1 MNVVMNVT
9 TVNALGNFAVPIV
22 YIASTVFF
30 VLGLKLMCRVRR
42 ARRGVTLLGLG
53 FVLALAGLVLEA
65 AHLDPKL
72 VLAGVAAGL
81 VLGLI
86 VGLTGKVELGAGFA
100 PLLAAA
106 GGVAAVLVAVSAFLS
121 DEAWP
126 LGGALALEGGPRGAA
141 LGLAIASGLAALVLG
156 VLAAQGPAARG
167 SGQPSVVALAA
178 SASGLASAMV
188 GFALGNPIVVT
199 VGGLVATAGW
209 TLAAIVASALGRE
222 PLDVAFGS
230 GGKAGESSARD
241 EYRNVKACGPEE
253 TAMVLENARKVV
265 LVPGYGMA
273 VAQAQHAL
281 AEIAKMLSLRGV
293 KVVYAIHPAAGLIP
307 GHMNILLDEAKV
319 PAAQIL
325 EWEAAN
331 AELADADVALVVG
344 ANDIVNPATLNDAT
358 SAVFGMPLID
368 VARARAVFVIKR
380 SLRPGAAGAKNAL
393 FDLPQTNMVLG
404 DAKKVL
410 QAIGVELKAQTPAA
424 AAA

>member
-1 MNVVMNVT
+1 MMT
-9 TVNALGNFAVPIV
+9 ASLMDSLRTFAVPV
-22 YIASTVFF
+22 LYLASAVFF
-30 VLGLKLMCRVRR
+30 IMGLKLLCRVRS

-53 FVLALAGLVLEA
+53 FILAIAGLGVEA
-65 AHLDPKL
+65 AHMDPKL
-72 VLAGVAAGL
+72 ALAGVAAGL
-81 VLGLI
+81 VLGAI
-86 VGLTGKVELGAGFA
+86 VGLGGKVDLGAGVG

-106 GGVAAVLVAVSAFLS
+106 GGVAAMLIGAAAFLN
-121 DEAWP
+121 DDAWP
-126 LGGALALEGGPRGAA
+126 LGGALALEAGPRGAA
-141 LGLAIASGLAALVLG
+141 LGLAALSGLAALVLG
-156 VLAAQGPAARG
+156 LLAAVGPAARG
-167 SGQPSVVALAA
+167 SGQPSVVALTA

-209 TLAAIVASALGRE
+209 TLAAIVASALGRK
-222 PLDVAFGS
+222 PLDLALGT
-230 GGKAGESSARD
+230 GDKAGKSSARD
-241 EYRNVKACGPEE
+241 EYANVKACGPEE

-281 AEIAKMLSLRGV
+281 AEIAKMLSLRGA

-319 PAAQIL
+319 PAGQIL

-344 ANDIVNPATLNDAT
+344 ANDIVNPATQSDAK
-358 SAVFGMPLID
+358 SAVFGMPFID
-368 VARARAVFVIKR
+368 VARARSVFVIKR
-380 SLRPGAAGAKNAL
+380 SLRPGAAGVKNAL

>member
-1 MNVVMNVT
+1 MM
-9 TVNALGNFAVPIV
+9 ASLRAFGVPVV
-22 YIASTVFF
+22 YIVSA
-30 VLGLKLMCRVRR
+30 VLFIMGLKLMGRVRS

-53 FVLALAGLVLEA
+53 FILALAGLGVEA
-65 AHLDPKL
+65 AHLDPRL
-72 VLAGVAAGL
+72 ALAGMAGGL
-81 VLGLI
+81 VLGLM
-86 VGLTGKVELGAGFA
+86 VGLGGKVELGIGIG

-106 GGVAAVLVAVSAFLS
+106 GGVAAALLGVAAFLS
-121 DEAWP
+121 DETWP
-126 LGGALALEGGPRGAA
+126 SGSMLALEAGPRGAA
-141 LGLAIASGLAALVLG
+141 LGLAITSGLAALVLG
-156 VLAAQGPAARG
+156 ALAAVGPAARG

-178 SASGLASAMV
+178 SASGVASAMV

-209 TLAAIVASALGRE
+209 TLAVMVASALGRK
-222 PLDVAFGS
+222 PLDLAFG
-230 GGKAGESSARD
+230 GGGNAGASSARD
-241 EYRNVKACGPEE
+241 DYHNVKVCGPEE

-281 AEIAKMLSLRGV
+281 AEIAKMLSLRGA

-368 VARARAVFVIKR
+368 VGRARAVFVIKR
-380 SLRPGAAGAKNAL
+380 SLRPGAAGVKNAL
-393 FDLPQTNMVLG
+393 FDLPQTNLVLG

-424 AAA
+424 VAA